1 MEILVNKWC
10 FTSVYIVRR
19 KQKDILPKHGI
30 NMKNTYKLCEEYLQK
45 IASQARLSPDSS
57 SKFSKALHD
66 TENYWSIYDAI
77 HNTDMY
83 KLFHLLYLHSE
94 SARKTKTK
102 CSIDYAISLSTLSR
116 YRKLFVKCFILL
128 CCKEEPNF
136 PSMLPIANINALL
149 GKP

>member
-83 KLFHLLYLHSE
+83 
-94 SARKTKTK
+94 
-102 CSIDYAISLSTLSR
+102 
-116 YRKLFVKCFILL
+116 
-128 CCKEEPNF
+128 
-136 PSMLPIANINALL
+136 
-149 GKP
+149 